1 MIEKLNSYNINKDD
15 ENKLEYIIG
24 DILLNKKLTIS
35 VAESCTGGLV
45 SSTLINYPGISS
57 SFIEGCITYSNDA
70 KISRLGVKKE
80 TLEKYG
86 AVSKETA
93 IEMAIGVSK
102 QFNTDIG
109 LSTTG
114 IAGPNGATYKKP
126 VGLVYMCIYINNNY
140 YVNKY
145 IFNGSRQE
153 IRIKATE
160 KLLTDL
166 MTKLTDL

>member
-160 KLLTDL
+160 KLLADL